1 MHGVQDRDS
10 EDRDSADRDSAGGDS
25 ADLDSE
31 GRRQTV
37 ALLWYPGALLT
48 SLTLAQEMLAAA
60 NSVLRARRRSPAW
73 RVVLWVPQS
82 RSGGPAAE
90 TGPRGQGAAVGGRA
104 LEEALGLRS
113 MVTLGEE
120 ETPPLVVVPAF
131 WGNPLRLLARSTAL
145 CRRITDAPPAIW
157 IGVGSGAFLLGE
169 AGLLDGR
176 AATTHWS
183 QLDRFARRFPHASLR
198 RDHRI
203 VESGDVFTVASLNA
217 LADLIVYLI
226 GRTAG
231 EEIGR
236 TIERHFS
243 YESRNPFAEEVF
255 SDRTPHNVADELV
268 AEAQSWIH
276 ENLTRPFEVAEL
288 ARHLRVSRRTLD
300 RRFRGA
306 TGQSIVRYRN
316 RARIE
321 LGAEMLR
328 ATDLAVGEVAE
339 RCGVQDGRY
348 FARVFREVLGLAPR
362 EYRRVVRAKLF
373 RRE

>member
-1 MHGVQDRDS
+1 MNHAP
-10 EDRDSADRDSAGGDS
+10 EAAAGS
-25 ADLDSE
+25 
-31 GRRQTV
+31 TV
-37 ALLWYPGALLT
+37 VLLWYPGALLT
-48 SLTLAQEMLAAA
+48 SLTLAQEMVAAA
-60 NSVLRARRRSPAW
+60 NSVLRARRRPPAW
-73 RVVLWVPQS
+73 RIVLWVAACDDLEQPTEIHTAPQS
-82 RSGGPAAE
+82 GGAGGSAGALAAS
-90 TGPRGQGAAVGGRA
+90 
-104 LEEALGLRS
+104 LGL
-113 MVTLGEE
+113 
-120 ETPPLVVVPAF
+120 ETIPVLDRAGDRPLVVVPAF
-131 WGNPLRLLARSTAL
+131 WGNPLRLLSRSGVL
-145 CRRITDAPPAIW
+145 CRQISGAPAATW

-217 LADLIVYLI
+217 LADLIVYLV
-226 GRTAG
+226 GRQVG
-231 EEIGR
+231 EGIGR

-243 YESRNPFAEEVF
+243 YESRNPFEEEVF

-276 ENLTRPFEVAEL
+276 QHLTRAFEIDEL
-288 ARHLRVSRRTLD
+288 ATHLRVSRRTLD
-300 RRFRGA
+300 RRFREA

-328 ATDLAVGEVAE
+328 GTDLAVGEVAE

-348 FARVFREVLGLAPR
+348 FARVFRQVLGLSPR

>member
-1 MHGVQDRDS
+1 MNKELEVVGDGPRGPVSGAS
-10 EDRDSADRDSAGGDS
+10 EAVGKP
-25 ADLDSE
+25 
-31 GRRQTV
+31 V
-37 ALLWYPGALLT
+37 KVVLLWYPGALLT

-60 NSVLRARRRSPAW
+60 NSVLRAQRREPAW
-73 RVVLWVPQS
+73 QTYLWGPVLGADDS
-82 RSGGPAAE
+82 AAE
-90 TGPRGQGAAVGGRA
+90 SSRLSALGASLGLPTIRTLEA
-104 LEEALGLRS
+104 LEPKP
-113 MVTLGEE
+113 V
-120 ETPPLVVVPAF
+120 VVVPAF
-131 WGNPLRLLARSTAL
+131 WGNALRLLRNSAAL
-145 CRRITDAPPAIW
+145 TREIAGCPPAAW

-183 QLDRFARRFPHASLR
+183 QLDRFAQRFPHASLR

-203 VESGDVFTVASLNA
+203 VESDDVFTVASLNA
-217 LADLIVYLI
+217 LADLIVYLVSRR
-226 GRTAG
+226 GG
-231 EEIGR
+231 EGVGR

-255 SDRTPHNVADELV
+255 SERTPHNVADELV
-268 AEAQSWIH
+268 AEAQAWIH
-276 ENLTRPFEVAEL
+276 QHLTSAFDVEDL
-288 ARHLRVSRRTLD
+288 ARQLRVSRRTLD
-300 RRFRGA
+300 RRFREA

-328 ATDLAVGEVAE
+328 GTDLAVGEVAE

-348 FARVFREVLGLAPR
+348 FARVFREVLGLSPR

>member
-1 MHGVQDRDS
+1 M
-10 EDRDSADRDSAGGDS
+10 
-25 ADLDSE
+25 
-31 GRRQTV
+31 TV

-48 SLTLAQEMLAAA
+48 SLTLVQEMLAAA
-60 NSVLRARRRSPAW
+60 NSVLRAQRRWSRW
-73 RVVLWVPQS
+73 GVVLWAPGG
-82 RSGGPAAE
+82 SGDGPASSGLPAGAPLPADIAGSLGVRAISSLAE
-90 TGPRGQGAAVGGRA
+90 TDRAA
-104 LEEALGLRS
+104 
-113 MVTLGEE
+113 
-120 ETPPLVVVPAF
+120 LVVVPAF
-131 WGNPLRLLARSTAL
+131 WGNPLRLLRRSEVL
-145 CRRITDAPPAIW
+145 CHAIAAAPAATW

-183 QLDRFARRFPHASLR
+183 QLDRFAGRFPHASLR

-217 LADLIVYLI
+217 LADLIVYLV
-226 GRTAG
+226 GREVG
-231 EEIGR
+231 EEVGR

-268 AEAQSWIH
+268 ADAQSWIH
-276 ENLTRPFEVAEL
+276 EHLNHAFEVEQL

-300 RRFRGA
+300 RRFREA

-316 RARIE
+316 RVRIE
-321 LGAEMLR
+321 LGAELLR
-328 ATDLAVGEVAE
+328 GTDLAVGEVAE
-339 RCGVQDGRY
+339 RCGMPDGRY
-348 FARVFREVLGLAPR
+348 FARVFREVLGLSPR